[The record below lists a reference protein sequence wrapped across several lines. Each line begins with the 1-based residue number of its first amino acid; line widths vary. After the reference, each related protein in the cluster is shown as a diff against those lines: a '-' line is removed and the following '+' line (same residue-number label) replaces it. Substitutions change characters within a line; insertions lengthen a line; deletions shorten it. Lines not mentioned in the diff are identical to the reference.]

1 MLRWGF
7 KSIAWR
13 LTFILKAF
21 DGALEGGTE
30 SMNGDNQP
38 LVVDEPVEFEKQ
50 PVEVQDF
57 KKVTNHFRCFNVEYT
72 SN

>member
-13 LTFILKAF
+13 LTFILNAF

-30 SMNGDNQP
+30 AMNGENHL
-38 LVVDEPVEFEKQ
+38 LVVDEPVQFEKQ

-57 KKVTNHFRCFNVEYT
+57 KKVTYRPV
-72 SN
+72 